1 MHPARHVLL
10 PGRQRSHTECSISNV
25 VGSPIAT
32 PPRSSCRQSCAATSD
47 TKDGRPANV
56 CGEPRMFTNA
66 IKDGADPKNIDLVT
80 INTKGKKFPM
90 CDNCKTWVPGFG
102 GEVLTG

>member
-1 MHPARHVLL
+1 
-10 PGRQRSHTECSISNV
+10 
-25 VGSPIAT
+25 
-32 PPRSSCRQSCAATSD
+32 
-47 TKDGRPANV
+47 
-56 CGEPRMFTNA
+56 MFTNA

-80 INTKGKKFPM
+80 INIKGKRFPM